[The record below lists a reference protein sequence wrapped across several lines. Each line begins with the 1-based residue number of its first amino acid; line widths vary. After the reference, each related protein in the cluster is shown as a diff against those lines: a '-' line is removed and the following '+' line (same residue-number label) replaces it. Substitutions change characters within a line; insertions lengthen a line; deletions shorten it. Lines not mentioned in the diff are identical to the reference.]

1 MAEDDNEKTKA
12 RPALSDGTVGTGVL
26 KTIGPATQN
35 EEEVDEFGLKVK
47 HVKTR
52 LYEMDPVDGQSGPEA
67 KKDDDD
73 QDEDEDG
80 ADGFKTPL
88 TEPEGDEKPVGKGMD
103 EEAKK
108 RKETPAIAD
117 EHTPRTNEGEKDTTS
132 PSERSQETSVHVQE
146 LEQDTD
152 SAKKTASSR
161 PEFDETAVEQ
171 KSSSPLAV
179 DTNSADASR
188 QHSVALSATTAS
200 PEALRSGVSEWSHMQ
215 LAPKAEEEVKEVDEG
230 EWQTM
235 PAYATHTIYDDWGK
249 VLAKEE
255 AELEEEENAGYTNL
269 GGASKGYTKVQLD
282 EDAMSATSMDD
293 DTAYLFKQSKTNT
306 LLEEDEEGRDMLS
319 QMQATKDLLTEGQRI
334 AYVGVVKIATMDMYR
349 AAEKAERTRSTRKSV
364 EASLEALKKWS
375 QKIMLR
381 LYGHM
386 EIDSAEQVMIEQL
399 AEHGVQ
405 ADDLTPTLMQNARV
419 RNPANE
425 EKDAI
430 KVAEEGRPDSPSAGS
445 LAVKSPTTSMPTTPS
460 TPGPTTPSTP
470 GNAPAP
476 YNEDIAP
483 DDMSIKDPSDIA
495 NQKKIDIDLRWTVLC
510 DLFLVLV
517 ADSSYD
523 ARSRTL
529 LEFVGKALSV
539 EWIDICRFEKRIT
552 DALEMQEEAAKEN
565 WNEDEH
571 MEKREK
577 AARNRKLV
585 MMGLAT
591 VGGGLVI
598 GLSAGL
604 LAPVIGAGFA
614 AGFTTIGVA
623 GTSSFFGGAGAAA
636 LIASTGVISGSTI
649 GLNASRRRMGAVK
662 TFEYRPLHNNKRVN
676 LIITIA
682 GWMTGKV
689 DDVRLPFSTVDPV
702 MGDIYSV
709 LWEPEM
715 LQSMGQ
721 TINILATEALTQG
734 LQQILGSTILVA
746 LMAALQLP
754 IVLTKLAYLID
765 NPWNV
770 SLARADQAG
779 LILADS
785 LMDRNLGSRPIT
797 LCGFSIGAR
806 VIYACLKELAK
817 RNQYG
822 LVQNVYL
829 YGSPMVAN
837 KDDYLRARTVV
848 SGRFLNGY
856 ATNDWILGYLF
867 RATSGGIMRVAGL
880 APVEVAGI
888 ENVDV
893 TQHVPGHMSYRTAM
907 PKLLQE
913 AGWAVEALEF
923 NEIEDPDP
931 DNHVERQRELI
942 NEIEEARKKL
952 EEKPNKRGI
961 KALFSRNKKLAE
973 KKEWETYDERAKTAP
988 EEERKAVDTGS
999 PVVFDVDAILKEV
1012 AELSAQGVQIKEI
1025 ESTLPPMKI
1034 NVNGNGSPK
1043 GSEDGRY
1050 DPVPLRTSHSF
1061 NGSLSHKSSRS
1072 SLGDRAP
1079 SAPGSGTGN
1088 GNGMLG
1094 LTSPIKSKGSWW
1106 GRSSS
1111 QEKLKDKEEKITM
1124 SFDEHR
1130 PGRTQSPASDRPVL
1144 HTVKTAP
1151 AGSSGFS
1158 TPAVT
1163 AAVGIGAVVG
1173 AGAGAAVAADDMDH
1187 NAWADE
1193 DEFGNPRDGG
1203 MEMTFE

>member
-1 MAEDDNEKTKA
+1 MDGNGEEDKTKGS
-12 RPALSDGTVGTGVL
+12 PILSNGAKEAHVPKPTGVV
-26 KTIGPATQN
+26 TQA
-35 EEEVDEFGLKVK
+35 EEEVDEFGLRIKSGT
-47 HVKTR
+47 TR
-52 LYEMDPVDGQSGPEA
+52 LYDLRPIGVGTEDG
-67 KKDDDD
+67 KKERDD
-73 QDEDEDG
+73 DEDENG
-80 ADGFKTPL
+80 DGFKTPMNG
-88 TEPEGDEKPVGKGMD
+88 TEEVEESGSQATVGKRDATGD
-103 EEAKK
+103 QGDGKI
-108 RKETPAIAD
+108 PD
-117 EHTPRTNEGEKDTTS
+117 NQKDS
-132 PSERSQETSVHVQE
+132 NSAENGGLPSA
-146 LEQDTD
+146 L
-152 SAKKTASSR
+152 ASSDDPR
-161 PEFDETAVEQ
+161 
-171 KSSSPLAV
+171 SPKV
-179 DTNSADASR
+179 NIEEVTSADASR
-188 QHSVALSATTAS
+188 QQSVALSAS
-200 PEALRSGVSEWSHMQ
+200 PEAVRGDISEWSHMQ
-215 LAPKAEEEVKEVDEG
+215 LAPKAEEETKDDDDG
-230 EWQTM
+230 GWQDM
-235 PAYATHTIYDDWGK
+235 PAFATHTIYDDWGK

-255 AELEEEENAGYTNL
+255 KELELEHDPLGYGNL

-293 DTAYLFKQSKTNT
+293 DTAYLFKQSKTTT

-319 QMQATKDLLTEGQRI
+319 QMQATKDILTEGQRI
-334 AYVGVVKIATMDMYR
+334 AYVGVVKIAAMDMHR
-349 AAEKAERTRSTRKSV
+349 DLEKLERTRSSKKAI
-364 EASLEALKKWS
+364 EASLEATKKWS
-375 QKIMLR
+375 QKMMVR

-386 EIDSAEQVMIEQL
+386 EIDSDEQVMIEQL

-425 EKDAI
+425 EKERKQSTSED
-430 KVAEEGRPDSPSAGS
+430 VPPSS
-445 LAVKSPTTSMPTTPS
+445 SSEKLEVKSPTTSMPTTPS

-476 YNEDIAP
+476 YDEELAP
-483 DDMSIKDPSDIA
+483 NDMSIQKPSDIA
-495 NQKKIDIDLRWTVLC
+495 DQKKIDIDLRWTVLC
-510 DLFLVLV
+510 DLFLVLL

-529 LEFVGKALSV
+529 LEYVGKALMV
-539 EWIDICRFEKRIT
+539 EWLDICRFEKRIT
-552 DALEMQEEAAKEN
+552 DALEMQEAADKEN
-565 WNEDEH
+565 WNEEEH
-571 MEKREK
+571 MAKREK
-577 AARNRKLV
+577 NSRNRKLV

-623 GTSSFFGGAGAAA
+623 GTSSFFSGAGAAA
-636 LIASTGVISGSTI
+636 LIATTGVVSGSTI
-649 GLNASRRRMGAVK
+649 GLNASSRRMGAVK

-689 DDVRLPFSTVDPV
+689 DDVRLPFSTVDPI

-880 APVEVAGI
+880 APVEVSGI

-893 TQHVPGHMSYRTAM
+893 TQHVPGHMSYRAAM

-913 AGWAVEALEF
+913 AGWAVESLEF
-923 NEIEDPDP
+923 SEIEDPDP
-931 DNHVERQRELI
+931 ENHEKRQRELI
-942 NEIEEARKKL
+942 NEIEEARKQL
-952 EEKPNKRGI
+952 EKKPSKRGL

-973 KKEWETYDERAKTAP
+973 KKEWETYDERAKAAP
-988 EEERKAVDTGS
+988 EGEKGVVDNGA
-999 PVVFDVDAILKEV
+999 PVLFDVDAILKEV
-1012 AELSAQGVQIKEI
+1012 AELSAQGIEVKEI
-1025 ESTLPPMKI
+1025 KGTLPPMKL
-1034 NVNGNGSPK
+1034 NVNGSGRSSGESSP
-1043 GSEDGRY
+1043 SML
-1050 DPVPLRTSHSF
+1050 PLRTSQSF
-1061 NGSLSHKSSRS
+1061 SGTVSHKSSRS
-1072 SLGDRAP
+1072 SLGGGER
-1079 SAPGSGTGN
+1079 STSGGHVN
-1088 GNGMLG
+1088 GNSMLSP
-1094 LTSPIKSKGSWW
+1094 TSPKAKQSWW
-1106 GRSSS
+1106 RRSSTDDT
-1111 QEKLKDKEEKITM
+1111 KKDEQVTM
-1124 SFDEHR
+1124 SFEADER
-1130 PGRTQSPASDRPVL
+1130 PKLDRKASPSYTERPSL
-1144 HTVKTAP
+1144 HTARTAP
-1151 AGSSGFS
+1151 AGAAGFG
-1158 TPAVT
+1158 
-1163 AAVGIGAVVG
+1163 AAAGVGVG
-1173 AGAGAAVAADDMDH
+1173 AGAAGAAGTYDADH

-1193 DEFGNPRDGG
+1193 DEFGNKRSGE